1 MGKRTS
7 TPSTGRNQE
16 SVLWWR
22 WAEPGPA
29 LKNQWRTLLITL
41 PPPLS
46 TLTLL
51 FIPNRNMNRFSNPF
65 TKTHMKQLANTFG
78 LALVIVIVM
87 TSIFLMASS
96 QYSLAAEPTPEQT
109 LQADKLEVQAVL
121 DATLTAKQD
130 NDSEIIDLEYDLE
143 TKHVLAEEIDAKIRR
158 LRREVRKMDNK
169 LGIINVETVPLTEG
183 SND

>member
-1 MGKRTS
+1 
-7 TPSTGRNQE
+7 
-16 SVLWWR
+16 
-22 WAEPGPA
+22 
-29 LKNQWRTLLITL
+29 
-41 PPPLS
+41 
-46 TLTLL
+46 
-51 FIPNRNMNRFSNPF
+51 
-65 TKTHMKQLANTFG
+65 MKQLANTFG